1 MQKLQQPTP
10 HNARELARS
19 LEEYVRKHS
28 PKIDTWSTVYDILLT
43 GVEHGEISLE
53 HLVAL
58 GMTSTESPIGYDGPA
73 ATLKTWCKSIARL
86 EGVA

>member
-1 MQKLQQPTP
+1 MQTLQPSP

-19 LEEYVRKHS
+19 LEDYVRNRGK
-28 PKIDTWSTVYDILLT
+28 KLETWTAVYDILFT

-58 GMTSTESPIGYDGPA
+58 GMTSTESPIGDDGPA
-73 ATLKTWCKSIARL
+73 ATLQTWCKSIARL